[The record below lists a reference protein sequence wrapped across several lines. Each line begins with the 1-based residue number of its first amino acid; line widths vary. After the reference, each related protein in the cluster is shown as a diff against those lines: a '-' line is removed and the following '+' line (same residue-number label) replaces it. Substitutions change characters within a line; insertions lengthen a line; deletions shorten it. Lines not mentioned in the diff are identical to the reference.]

1 MKALLRTLLAVIGV
15 LGLVMV
21 AAVVYITTF
30 FDPNDLKPRLIEVV
44 RQQSG
49 LELALDGP
57 LSWSF
62 YPRLGVSVEQ
72 AEAWL
77 PDQPPEEPFV
87 AFERAEVS
95 LSLAPLLSGEI
106 AIDGLTLDAMHLNLK
121 RDEQGR
127 GNWQVLL
134 ERLQSR
140 GEEAEEALAPAS
152 SGPADPAGDDM
163 AVALNIAS
171 VQVRNG
177 EILFSDR
184 QEGLELRV
192 DGLSIAGS
200 DVNPNR
206 AFPIKASFNLA
217 SFADAGWR
225 DIDDPEPE
233 VSSAVSFESRVRL
246 GLSDGRYVLEGLAL
260 DTQTSL
266 TALEDRKQQVNLR
279 ARQLTAEL
287 ESNRYQLEEGKLDA
301 SVSHPAL
308 GDKPLPL
315 SLTFVGDADLAAEN
329 VQLRELL
336 LTSED
341 SLKLSGALEVNELFD
356 VPQYSG
362 QLQMAPMSLRP
373 WLTRLG
379 AMPETASDS
388 ALSDVALTSPLA
400 GQGERIELTN
410 LTLVLDE
417 STFTGRLGAGLDGQ
431 SLSFDLQGDQLDLD
445 AYLPPSQAANGS
457 ADSAARLELLG
468 IAAAYAEEVE
478 EGLLPVDWL
487 KALTLDGQL
496 ALSHL
501 KAFDLTFDEVSLKA
515 RGNDGQQRLERFDA
529 RFYDGNLSTVAAL
542 DLQQEPIR
550 WALTPT
556 LEQVRIVPL
565 FEALSGEESPLRGRL
580 NLDGELTSRGNTLD
594 LLKRNLNGR
603 TALRID
609 DGAVLDVN
617 VSEELCTAVATLEG
631 EDVSREWS
639 PDTRF
644 DRAQATLVFRDG
656 VVHNDDLEITLPGIA
671 LGGEGVLLNLV
682 TERFD
687 YAAAARFVDTADAA
701 CRVNPRLERV
711 PFPVRCEGGLGNNA
725 SEWCRFDRQA
735 FQQALGDMARDEAK
749 RRAGE
754 EIEER
759 LGDSLKGLDERLG
772 EGSSEELRD
781 ALRGLFD

>member
-77 PDQPPEEPFV
+77 PDQPHEEPFV

-106 AIDGLTLDAMHLNLK
+106 AIDGLTLDAMHLNLR

-134 ERLQSR
+134 ERLRSR

-152 SGPADPAGDDM
+152 SGPDTPAGGDM

-184 QEGLELRV
+184 QNGLELRL
-192 DGLSIAGS
+192 DDLMITGS
-200 DVNPNR
+200 NVNPNS
-206 AFPIKASFNLA
+206 AFPLKTSFSLA

-225 DIDDPEPE
+225 DVDDPEPE
-233 VSSAVSFESRVRL
+233 VSSDVSFESRVRL
-246 GLSDGRYVLEGLAL
+246 GLRDGRYVLEGLAL
-260 DTQTSL
+260 DTRTSL
-266 TALEDRKQQVNLR
+266 AALEDRQQQVNLR
-279 ARQLTAEL
+279 AKQLTAEL
-287 ESNRYQLEEGKLDA
+287 EADHYQLEEGQLDA

-315 SLTFVGDADLAAEN
+315 SLTFMADADLAAETL
-329 VQLRELL
+329 QLRELL

-341 SLKLSGALEVNELFD
+341 SLKLSGALEMNKLFA

-373 WLTRLG
+373 WLTRTG
-379 AMPETASDS
+379 MMPETASDS
-388 ALSDVALTSPLA
+388 ALSDVALTSPV
-400 GQGERIELTN
+400 QGSGGRFELTN
-410 LTLVLDE
+410 LTLVLDD

-445 AYLPPSQAANGS
+445 AYLPPPPTENGS
-457 ADSAARLELLG
+457 ADSAARLELPG
-468 IAAAYAEEVE
+468 IASAYAEEAAGE
-478 EGLLPVDWL
+478 LLPVGWL
-487 KALTLDGQL
+487 SALTLDGQL
-496 ALSHL
+496 TLNRL
-501 KAFDLTFDEVSLKA
+501 KAFDLAFDEVSLKA
-515 RGNDGQQRLERFDA
+515 RGSDGQQRLERFDA
-529 RFYDGNLSTVAAL
+529 RFYEGNLSTTAAL
-542 DLQQEPIR
+542 DLRQEPVR
-550 WALTPT
+550 WTLTPT

-565 FEALSGEESPLRGRL
+565 FEALNGDESPLRGRL

-603 TALRID
+603 TALRIN

-617 VSEELCTAVATLEG
+617 VSQELCTAVATLEG
-631 EDVSREWS
+631 EEVSREWS

-671 LGGEGVLLNLV
+671 LGGEGELNLV

-711 PFPVRCEGGLGNNA
+711 PFPVRCEGEFGGNT

-735 FQQALGDMARDEAK
+735 FQQALGKLARDEAK

-759 LGDSLKGLDERLG
+759 LGDSVEELEERLG
-772 EGSSEELRD
+772 EGASEELRD
-781 ALRGLFD
+781 ALRGLFE